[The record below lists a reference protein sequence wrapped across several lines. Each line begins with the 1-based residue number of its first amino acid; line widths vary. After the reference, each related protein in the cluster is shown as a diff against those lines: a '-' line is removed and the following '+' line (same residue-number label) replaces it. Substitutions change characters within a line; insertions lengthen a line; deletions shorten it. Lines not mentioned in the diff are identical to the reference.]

1 MMNEID
7 VDLDLGLNPFC
18 FETELKI
25 ETRKKNLTV
34 SRGTELIERKDSSK
48 SYFAN
53 IVHTQEVD
61 KEGFIKLYTSQIKAY
76 FDLTKTAY
84 KVFFIFLRI
93 YQDAI
98 GKDHFYLSCKKAMS
112 LAEKID
118 HFVLSESI
126 FYRGIKELIEKRI
139 IAKTNEKNWYF
150 INPAIVFNGDRARF
164 VSEIIKKK
172 EAIEEQPENV
182 VRNGGSNN
190 NVKGKNKSIESVI
203 EDVNNQ
209 EDIDSLIARLQ
220 AKKSQGTMM
229 SKSMDGCAAT
239 EEVTLLPPEEPLD
252 WDNIQG
258 DVSFTKIMLNKCI
271 SEKHE
276 NTDVGEQEN
285 V

>member
-1 MMNEID
+1 ID

-34 SRGTELIERKDSSK
+34 SRGTELFEKKNTGK

-61 KEGFIKLYTSQIKAY
+61 KEEFIKLYTSQIKAY

-172 EAIEEQPENV
+172 EAIEEQMESAI
-182 VRNGGSNN
+182 SNDSGN
-190 NVKGKNKSIESVI
+190 RKVDDRDSTIEEVI
-203 EDVNNQ
+203 EKVSNQ
-209 EDIDSLIARLQ
+209 EDIDVLIARLQ
-220 AKKSQGTMM
+220 AKKSQGLVERESINEIPSVENT
-229 SKSMDGCAAT
+229 SL
-239 EEVTLLPPEEPLD
+239 VPPEEPLD
-252 WDNIQG
+252 WDNI
-258 DVSFTKIMLNKCI
+258 
-271 SEKHE
+271 
-276 NTDVGEQEN
+276 
-285 V
+285 

>member
-1 MMNEID
+1 MNEID

-34 SRGTELIERKDSSK
+34 SRGTEFIEKKDTGK

-53 IVHTQEVD
+53 IVHTQEVN
-61 KEGFIKLYTSQIKAY
+61 KEEFIKLYTSQIKAY

-172 EAIEEQPENV
+172 EAMEEQPESIV
-182 VRNGGSNN
+182 VNGGGNSTL
-190 NVKGKNKSIESVI
+190 KDKNRSIEAVI
-203 EDVNNQ
+203 QEVNNQ
-209 EDIDSLIARLQ
+209 DDIDFLIARLQ
-220 AKKSQGTMM
+220 AKKSHGLV
-229 SKSMDGCAAT
+229 KSESINKIPSVENT
-239 EEVTLLPPEEPLD
+239 SLVPPEEPLD
-252 WDNIQG
+252 WDNI
-258 DVSFTKIMLNKCI
+258 
-271 SEKHE
+271 
-276 NTDVGEQEN
+276 
-285 V
+285 

>member
-1 MMNEID
+1 MNEID

-18 FETELKI
+18 FDTELKI

-34 SRGTELIERKDSSK
+34 SRGTELIERKYTSK

-61 KEGFIKLYTSQIKAY
+61 KEEFIKLYTSQIKAY

-118 HFVLSESI
+118 HFILSESI

-164 VSEIIKKK
+164 VSEIRKKK
-172 EAIEEQPENV
+172 EKIEVERDESIIDS
-182 VRNGGSNN
+182 GGDYTKNE
-190 NVKGKNKSIESVI
+190 GKSRSIESVI
-203 EDVNNQ
+203 ENVNNK
-209 EDIDSLIARLQ
+209 EDIDVLIARLQ
-220 AKKSQGTMM
+220 AKKSQGAIKIK
-229 SKSMDGCAAT
+229 SVKGSISMDNVSLV
-239 EEVTLLPPEEPLD
+239 EPEEPID
-252 WDNIQG
+252 WDTI
-258 DVSFTKIMLNKCI
+258 
-271 SEKHE
+271 
-276 NTDVGEQEN
+276 
-285 V
+285 

>member
-1 MMNEID
+1 MNEIE

-18 FETELKI
+18 FETEIKI
-25 ETRKKNLTV
+25 ETRKRNLTV
-34 SRGTELIERKDSSK
+34 SRGTELIERKDTSK
-48 SYFAN
+48 TYFDN

-61 KEGFIKLYTSQIKAY
+61 KEEFIKLYTSQIKAY

-118 HFVLSESI
+118 HFILSESI

-172 EAIEEQPENV
+172 EVMEEQPESV
-182 VRNGGSNN
+182 ASTERRN
-190 NVKGKNKSIESVI
+190 KNIKEEGITIEAVI
-203 EDVNNQ
+203 EDVNSQ
-209 EDIDSLIARLQ
+209 EDIDLLIARLQ
-220 AKKSQGTMM
+220 AKKHQGAMM
-229 SKSMDGCAAT
+229 SKSMGRCSTVEAA
-239 EEVTLLPPEEPLD
+239 TLLPPEEPLD
-252 WDNIQG
+252 WDNI
-258 DVSFTKIMLNKCI
+258 
-271 SEKHE
+271 
-276 NTDVGEQEN
+276 
-285 V
+285 

>member
-1 MMNEID
+1 MNEID

-34 SRGTELIERKDSSK
+34 SRGTELIEKKDTGK

-61 KEGFIKLYTSQIKAY
+61 KEEFIKLYTSQIKAY

-126 FYRGIKELIEKRI
+126 FYRGIKELIEKHI

-172 EAIEEQPENV
+172 EAMEEQPESIASTDR
-182 VRNGGSNN
+182 RN
-190 NVKGKNKSIESVI
+190 KNIKEEDRSIESVV
-203 EDVNNQ
+203 EDVSSQ
-209 EDIDSLIARLQ
+209 EDIDLLIARLQ
-220 AKKSQGTMM
+220 AKKHQGAMLSQ
-229 SKSMDGCAAT
+229 SMGGCISVEAA
-239 EEVTLLPPEEPLD
+239 TLLPPEEPLD
-252 WDNIQG
+252 WDNI
-258 DVSFTKIMLNKCI
+258 
-271 SEKHE
+271 
-276 NTDVGEQEN
+276 
-285 V
+285 

>member
-1 MMNEID
+1 MKEME

-34 SRGTELIERKDSSK
+34 SRGTELIERKDASR

-61 KEGFIKLYTSQIKAY
+61 KEEFIKLYTSQIKAY

-164 VSEIIKKK
+164 VSEIRKKK
-172 EAIEEQPENV
+172 ETIEIERDESVIDSRGNYTNHEGQL
-182 VRNGGSNN
+182 R
-190 NVKGKNKSIESVI
+190 SIESVI
-203 EDVNNQ
+203 ENVNNQ
-209 EDIDSLIARLQ
+209 EDIDVLIARLQ
-220 AKKSQGTMM
+220 AKKSQGAIMI
-229 SKSMDGCAAT
+229 KSVKEGISVDNVSLVA
-239 EEVTLLPPEEPLD
+239 PEEPID
-252 WDNIQG
+252 WDTI
-258 DVSFTKIMLNKCI
+258 
-271 SEKHE
+271 
-276 NTDVGEQEN
+276 
-285 V
+285 

>member
-1 MMNEID
+1 MNKID

-34 SRGTELIERKDSSK
+34 SRGTELIERKDTSK

-61 KEGFIKLYTSQIKAY
+61 KEEFIKLYTSQIKAY

-164 VSEIIKKK
+164 VSEVIKKK
-172 EAIEEQPENV
+172 EAMEEQPESMV
-182 VRNGGSNN
+182 SNGSSNR
-190 NVKGKNKSIESVI
+190 KTEDKNRGIETVLQ
-203 EDVNNQ
+203 EVNNQ
-209 EDIDSLIARLQ
+209 EDIDFLISRLQ
-220 AKKSQGTMM
+220 AKKSQGKMAW
-229 SKSMDGCAAT
+229 CAAT
-239 EEVTLLPPEEPLD
+239 EEATLLPPEEPLD
-252 WDNIQG
+252 WDNI
-258 DVSFTKIMLNKCI
+258 
-271 SEKHE
+271 
-276 NTDVGEQEN
+276 
-285 V
+285 

>member
-1 MMNEID
+1 MNEIE

-18 FETELKI
+18 FETEIKI
-25 ETRKKNLTV
+25 ETKKKNLTV
-34 SRGTELIERKDSSK
+34 SRGTELIERKDTSK
-48 SYFAN
+48 TYFAN

-61 KEGFIKLYTSQIKAY
+61 KEEFIKLYTSQIKAY

-172 EAIEEQPENV
+172 ETMEEQTENDFGTHDT
-182 VRNGGSNN
+182 NSNAEA
-190 NVKGKNKSIESVI
+190 KSSSIESVI
-203 EDVNNQ
+203 DNVNDQ
-209 EDIDSLIARLQ
+209 EDIDLLIARLQ
-220 AKKSQGTMM
+220 AKKSKKKMVD
-229 SKSMDGCAAT
+229 KSMEGAIANKV
-239 EEVTLLPPEEPLD
+239 ETLLYPEEPLD
-252 WDNIQG
+252 WDHIHG
-258 DVSFTKIMLNKCI
+258 EDFSTKMTF
-271 SEKHE
+271 S
-276 NTDVGEQEN
+276 DRVG
-285 V
+285 

>member
-18 FETELKI
+18 FETEIKI

-34 SRGTELIERKDSSK
+34 SRGTELIERKDTSK

-61 KEGFIKLYTSQIKAY
+61 KEEFIKLYTSQIKAY

-172 EAIEEQPENV
+172 EVMEEQPESVASTDRIN
-182 VRNGGSNN
+182 
-190 NVKGKNKSIESVI
+190 KNITEEDRSIESVI
-203 EDVNNQ
+203 ADVNDQ
-209 EDIDSLIARLQ
+209 EDIDLLIARLQ
-220 AKKSQGTMM
+220 AKKSQGAMM
-229 SKSMDGCAAT
+229 SKRMGGCITIEAA
-239 EEVTLLPPEEPLD
+239 TLLPPEEPLD
-252 WDNIQG
+252 WDNI
-258 DVSFTKIMLNKCI
+258 
-271 SEKHE
+271 
-276 NTDVGEQEN
+276 
-285 V
+285 

>member
-25 ETRKKNLTV
+25 ETRKNNLTV
-34 SRGTELIERKDSSK
+34 SRGTELFEKKNAGK

-61 KEGFIKLYTSQIKAY
+61 KEEFIKLYTSQIKAY

-172 EAIEEQPENV
+172 EAIEEQMESAI
-182 VRNGGSNN
+182 SNDSGN
-190 NVKGKNKSIESVI
+190 RKVDDRDSTIEKVI
-203 EDVNNQ
+203 EKVSNQ
-209 EDIDSLIARLQ
+209 EDIDVLIARLQ
-220 AKKSQGTMM
+220 AKKSQGLVERESINEIPSVENT
-229 SKSMDGCAAT
+229 SL
-239 EEVTLLPPEEPLD
+239 VPPEEPLD
-252 WDNIQG
+252 WDNI
-258 DVSFTKIMLNKCI
+258 
-271 SEKHE
+271 
-276 NTDVGEQEN
+276 
-285 V
+285 

>member
-1 MMNEID
+1 MNEME

-34 SRGTELIERKDSSK
+34 SRGTELIERRYTGK

-61 KEGFIKLYTSQIKAY
+61 KEEFIKLYTSQIKAY

-126 FYRGIKELIEKRI
+126 FYRGIKELIEKKI

-172 EAIEEQPENV
+172 EVMEEQPESV
-182 VRNGGSNN
+182 VSNNGGNSK
-190 NVKGKNKSIESVI
+190 VKDKNRSIEAVMQ
-203 EDVNNQ
+203 EVNNQ
-209 EDIDSLIARLQ
+209 EDIDLLIARLQ
-220 AKKSQGTMM
+220 VKKSQVSIINKNM
-229 SKSMDGCAAT
+229 SGCAAT
-239 EEVTLLPPEEPLD
+239 EEATLLPPEEPLD

-258 DVSFTKIMLNKCI
+258 EDLFKKMMFS
-271 SEKHE
+271 
-276 NTDVGEQEN
+276 D
-285 V
+285 

>member
-1 MMNEID
+1 MNEIE

-18 FETELKI
+18 FKTEIKI
-25 ETRKKNLTV
+25 ETRKRNLTV
-34 SRGTELIERKDSSK
+34 SRGTELIERKDTSK
-48 SYFAN
+48 TYFAN

-61 KEGFIKLYTSQIKAY
+61 KEEFIKLYTSQIKAY

-118 HFVLSESI
+118 HFILSESI
-126 FYRGIKELIEKRI
+126 FYRGIKELIEKCI

-172 EAIEEQPENV
+172 ETMEEQPENAV
-182 VRNGGSNN
+182 GTGSRNRNTE
-190 NVKGKNKSIESVI
+190 VKNRSIESVI
-203 EDVNNQ
+203 EDVNDQ
-209 EDIDSLIARLQ
+209 KDIDLLIARLQ
-220 AKKSQGTMM
+220 AKKSQRKMM
-229 SKSMDGCAAT
+229 DKNMNGSMAT
-239 EEVTLLPPEEPLD
+239 KGEMLLPPEEPLD

-258 DVSFTKIMLNKCI
+258 EDLFTKMML
-271 SEKHE
+271 S
-276 NTDVGEQEN
+276 DRVS
-285 V
+285 

>member
-34 SRGTELIERKDSSK
+34 SRGTELIERKDTSK

-61 KEGFIKLYTSQIKAY
+61 KEEFIKLYTSQIKAY

-112 LAEKID
+112 LAEKVD

-172 EAIEEQPENV
+172 EAMEEKPESMVSNGAAN
-182 VRNGGSNN
+182 RNL
-190 NVKGKNKSIESVI
+190 KGKDKSIESVI

-209 EDIDSLIARLQ
+209 EDIDLLIARLQ
-220 AKKSQGTMM
+220 AKKFQGEMM
-229 SKSMDGCAAT
+229 SKNMDKCVSAEGT
-239 EEVTLLPPEEPLD
+239 TLLPPEEPLD
-252 WDNIQG
+252 WDNI
-258 DVSFTKIMLNKCI
+258 
-271 SEKHE
+271 
-276 NTDVGEQEN
+276 
-285 V
+285 

>member
-1 MMNEID
+1 MNEIE

-18 FETELKI
+18 FETEIKI

-34 SRGTELIERKDSSK
+34 SRGTELIERKDTSK

-61 KEGFIKLYTSQIKAY
+61 KEEFIKLYTSQIKAY

-172 EAIEEQPENV
+172 ETMEEQPEHV
-182 VRNGGSNN
+182 ASTDRR
-190 NVKGKNKSIESVI
+190 NKSIKAEGIAIEAVI
-203 EDVNNQ
+203 EDVNSQ
-209 EDIDSLIARLQ
+209 EDIDLLIARLQ
-220 AKKSQGTMM
+220 AKKSQGAMM
-229 SKSMDGCAAT
+229 SKRMGGCITIEAA
-239 EEVTLLPPEEPLD
+239 TLLPPEEPLD
-252 WDNIQG
+252 WDNI
-258 DVSFTKIMLNKCI
+258 
-271 SEKHE
+271 
-276 NTDVGEQEN
+276 
-285 V
+285 

>member
-1 MMNEID
+1 MNEID

-34 SRGTELIERKDSSK
+34 SRGTELIEKKDTGK

-61 KEGFIKLYTSQIKAY
+61 KEEFIKLYTSQIKAY

-84 KVFFIFLRI
+84 KVFFICLRI

-126 FYRGIKELIEKRI
+126 FYRGIKELIEKCI

-172 EAIEEQPENV
+172 ETMKEQPENLV
-182 VRNGGSNN
+182 SNAGSNRN
-190 NVKGKNKSIESVI
+190 LKEKDKSIKLAI

-209 EDIDSLIARLQ
+209 EEIDSLIALLQ
-220 AKKSQGTMM
+220 AKKSQVAMIN
-229 SKSMDGCAAT
+229 KNIDGYVAT
-239 EEVTLLPPEEPLD
+239 EEIALLPPEEPLD

-258 DVSFTKIMLNKCI
+258 
-271 SEKHE
+271 
-276 NTDVGEQEN
+276 TDLLKKMIFSD
-285 V
+285 

>member
-1 MMNEID
+1 MNEID
-7 VDLDLGLNPFC
+7 IDLDLGLNPFC
-18 FETELKI
+18 FDTELKI

-34 SRGTELIERKDSSK
+34 SRGTELIERKDTSK

-61 KEGFIKLYTSQIKAY
+61 KEEFIKLYTSKIKAY

-118 HFVLSESI
+118 HFALSESI
-126 FYRGIKELIEKRI
+126 FYRGVKELIEKRI

-164 VSEIIKKK
+164 VSEIVKKK
-172 EAIEEQPENV
+172 EVIEEQPESITCTDQ
-182 VRNGGSNN
+182 SN
-190 NVKGKNKSIESVI
+190 KNIKEEDRSIESVI
-203 EDVNNQ
+203 DSVNNQ
-209 EDIDSLIARLQ
+209 KDIDLLIARLQ
-220 AKKSQGTMM
+220 AKKPQR
-229 SKSMDGCAAT
+229 SMINKNMEGCIAADIA
-239 EEVTLLPPEEPLD
+239 TLLPPEEPLD
-252 WDNIQG
+252 WDNI
-258 DVSFTKIMLNKCI
+258 
-271 SEKHE
+271 
-276 NTDVGEQEN
+276 
-285 V
+285 

>member
-1 MMNEID
+1 MNEID
-7 VDLDLGLNPFC
+7 IDLDLGLNPFC

-34 SRGTELIERKDSSK
+34 SRGTELIEKKDTGK

-61 KEGFIKLYTSQIKAY
+61 KEEFIKLYTSQIKAY

-172 EAIEEQPENV
+172 EAMEEQPENV

-209 EDIDSLIARLQ
+209 EDIDLLIARLQ
-220 AKKSQGTMM
+220 AKKSQARMM
-229 SKSMDGCAAT
+229 SKNMDGYT
-239 EEVTLLPPEEPLD
+239 TLLPPEEPLD
-252 WDNIQG
+252 WDSI
-258 DVSFTKIMLNKCI
+258 
-271 SEKHE
+271 
-276 NTDVGEQEN
+276 
-285 V
+285 

>member
-1 MMNEID
+1 MANEIE

-18 FETELKI
+18 YETELKI
-25 ETRKKNLTV
+25 ETRKRNLTV
-34 SRGTELIERKDSSK
+34 SRGTEFIEKENAGK

-61 KEGFIKLYTSQIKAY
+61 KEEFIKLYTSQIKAY

-126 FYRGIKELIEKRI
+126 FYRGVKELIEKRI

-172 EAIEEQPENV
+172 VEVKSEDTGWA
-182 VRNGGSNN
+182 SNSKESIST
-190 NVKGKNKSIESVI
+190 VKHKNKTIDKVI
-203 EDVNNQ
+203 DEVISE
-209 EDIDSLIARLQ
+209 EDIDALIAKLQ
-220 AKKSQGTMM
+220 AKKQSPVKHSGQQLTLVHPE
-229 SKSMDGCAAT
+229 
-239 EEVTLLPPEEPLD
+239 EEVD
-252 WDNIQG
+252 WDSLVADG
-258 DVSFTKIMLNKCI
+258 TFDK
-271 SEKHE
+271 
-276 NTDVGEQEN
+276 
-285 V
+285 

>member
-1 MMNEID
+1 MNEID

-34 SRGTELIERKDSSK
+34 SRGTELIEKKDTGK

-61 KEGFIKLYTSQIKAY
+61 KEEFIKLYTSQIKAY

-172 EAIEEQPENV
+172 EAMEEQPERIV
-182 VRNGGSNN
+182 VNGGGNS
-190 NVKGKNKSIESVI
+190 KLKDKNRSIEAVMQ
-203 EDVNNQ
+203 EVNNQ
-209 EDIDSLIARLQ
+209 EDIDLLIARLQ
-220 AKKSQGTMM
+220 AKKSQGLV
-229 SKSMDGCAAT
+229 KSESINEIPFVEDT
-239 EEVTLLPPEEPLD
+239 SLVPPEEPLD
-252 WDNIQG
+252 WDNI
-258 DVSFTKIMLNKCI
+258 
-271 SEKHE
+271 
-276 NTDVGEQEN
+276 
-285 V
+285 

>member
-1 MMNEID
+1 MDEIE

-18 FETELKI
+18 FEAEIKI

-34 SRGTELIERKDSSK
+34 LRGTELIERKDASK

-61 KEGFIKLYTSQIKAY
+61 KEEFIKLYTSQIKAY

-172 EAIEEQPENV
+172 EVMEEQPESV
-182 VRNGGSNN
+182 ASTDRR
-190 NVKGKNKSIESVI
+190 NKSIKEKGITIEAVI
-203 EDVNNQ
+203 EDVNSQ
-209 EDIDSLIARLQ
+209 EDIDLLIARLQ
-220 AKKSQGTMM
+220 AKKYQKKMM
-229 SKSMDGCAAT
+229 NKSTDRAIAT
-239 EEVTLLPPEEPLD
+239 KGEMLLPQEEPLD

-258 DVSFTKIMLNKCI
+258 
-271 SEKHE
+271 
-276 NTDVGEQEN
+276 
-285 V
+285 

>member
-1 MMNEID
+1 MNEID

-34 SRGTELIERKDSSK
+34 SRGTELFEKKNTGK

-61 KEGFIKLYTSQIKAY
+61 KEEFIKLYTSQIKAY

-172 EAIEEQPENV
+172 EAIEEQMESAI
-182 VRNGGSNN
+182 SNDSGN
-190 NVKGKNKSIESVI
+190 RKVDDRDSTIEEVI
-203 EDVNNQ
+203 EKISNQ
-209 EDIDSLIARLQ
+209 EDIDVLIARLQ
-220 AKKSQGTMM
+220 AKKSQGLVERESINEIPSVENT
-229 SKSMDGCAAT
+229 SL
-239 EEVTLLPPEEPLD
+239 VPQEEPLD
-252 WDNIQG
+252 WDTIQG
-258 DVSFTKIMLNKCI
+258 D
-271 SEKHE
+271 
-276 NTDVGEQEN
+276 
-285 V
+285 

>member
-1 MMNEID
+1 MNEID

-34 SRGTELIERKDSSK
+34 SRGTELIERKDTSK

-61 KEGFIKLYTSQIKAY
+61 KEEFIKLYTSQIKAY

-112 LAEKID
+112 LAEKVD

-172 EAIEEQPENV
+172 EAMEEKPESMV
-182 VRNGGSNN
+182 SNGAANR
-190 NVKGKNKSIESVI
+190 NVKGKDKSIESVI

-209 EDIDSLIARLQ
+209 EDIDLLIARLQ
-220 AKKSQGTMM
+220 AKKFQGEMM
-229 SKSMDGCAAT
+229 SKNMDKCVSAEGT
-239 EEVTLLPPEEPLD
+239 TLLPPEEPLD
-252 WDNIQG
+252 WDNI
-258 DVSFTKIMLNKCI
+258 
-271 SEKHE
+271 
-276 NTDVGEQEN
+276 
-285 V
+285 

>member
-1 MMNEID
+1 MNEIE

-18 FETELKI
+18 FETEIKI

-34 SRGTELIERKDSSK
+34 SRGTELIERKNASK

-61 KEGFIKLYTSQIKAY
+61 KEEFIKLYTSQIKAY

-118 HFVLSESI
+118 HFILSESI

-172 EAIEEQPENV
+172 EVMEEQPESV
-182 VRNGGSNN
+182 ASTDRRN
-190 NVKGKNKSIESVI
+190 KNIKEEGITIEAVI
-203 EDVNNQ
+203 EDVNSQ
-209 EDIDSLIARLQ
+209 EDIDLLIARLQ
-220 AKKSQGTMM
+220 AKKHQGAMV
-229 SKSMDGCAAT
+229 SKNMGRCSTVEAA
-239 EEVTLLPPEEPLD
+239 TLLPPEDPLD
-252 WDNIQG
+252 WDNI
-258 DVSFTKIMLNKCI
+258 
-271 SEKHE
+271 
-276 NTDVGEQEN
+276 
-285 V
+285 

>member
-1 MMNEID
+1 MNEID

-34 SRGTELIERKDSSK
+34 SRGTELFEKKNTGK

-61 KEGFIKLYTSQIKAY
+61 KEEFIKLYTSQIKAY

-172 EAIEEQPENV
+172 EAIEEQMESAI
-182 VRNGGSNN
+182 SNDSGN
-190 NVKGKNKSIESVI
+190 RRVDDRDSTIEEVI
-203 EDVNNQ
+203 EKVSNQ
-209 EDIDSLIARLQ
+209 EDIDVLIARLQ
-220 AKKSQGTMM
+220 AKKSQGLVERESINEIPSIENT
-229 SKSMDGCAAT
+229 SL
-239 EEVTLLPPEEPLD
+239 VPPEEPID
-252 WDNIQG
+252 WDNI
-258 DVSFTKIMLNKCI
+258 
-271 SEKHE
+271 
-276 NTDVGEQEN
+276 
-285 V
+285 

>member
-1 MMNEID
+1 MD

-34 SRGTELIERKDSSK
+34 SRGTELFEKKNTGK

-61 KEGFIKLYTSQIKAY
+61 KEEFIKLYTSQIKAY

-172 EAIEEQPENV
+172 EAIEEQMESAI
-182 VRNGGSNN
+182 SNDSGN
-190 NVKGKNKSIESVI
+190 RKVDDRDSTIEEVI
-203 EDVNNQ
+203 EKVSNQ
-209 EDIDSLIARLQ
+209 EDIDVLIARLQ
-220 AKKSQGTMM
+220 AKKSQGLVERESINEIPSVENT
-229 SKSMDGCAAT
+229 SL
-239 EEVTLLPPEEPLD
+239 VPPEEPLD
-252 WDNIQG
+252 WDNI
-258 DVSFTKIMLNKCI
+258 
-271 SEKHE
+271 
-276 NTDVGEQEN
+276 
-285 V
+285 

>member
-1 MMNEID
+1 MNEIE

-18 FETELKI
+18 FETEIKI
-25 ETRKKNLTV
+25 ETRKRNLTV
-34 SRGTELIERKDSSK
+34 SRGTELIERKDTSK
-48 SYFAN
+48 TYFAN
-53 IVHTQEVD
+53 IVHTQQVD
-61 KEGFIKLYTSQIKAY
+61 KEEFIKLYTSQIKAY

-118 HFVLSESI
+118 HFILSESI

-172 EAIEEQPENV
+172 EVMEEQPESV
-182 VRNGGSNN
+182 ASTERRN
-190 NVKGKNKSIESVI
+190 KNIKEEGITIEAVI
-203 EDVNNQ
+203 EDVNSQ
-209 EDIDSLIARLQ
+209 EDIDLLIARLQ
-220 AKKSQGTMM
+220 AKKHQGAMM
-229 SKSMDGCAAT
+229 SKSMGRCSTVEAA
-239 EEVTLLPPEEPLD
+239 TLLPPEEPLD
-252 WDNIQG
+252 WDNI
-258 DVSFTKIMLNKCI
+258 
-271 SEKHE
+271 
-276 NTDVGEQEN
+276 
-285 V
+285 

>member
-1 MMNEID
+1 MNEIE

-25 ETRKKNLTV
+25 ETRKRNLTV
-34 SRGTELIERKDSSK
+34 SRGTELIERKDTSK
-48 SYFAN
+48 TYFSN

-61 KEGFIKLYTSQIKAY
+61 KEEFIKLYTSQIKAY

-118 HFVLSESI
+118 HFALSESI

-139 IAKTNEKNWYF
+139 ISKTNEKNWYF

-172 EAIEEQPENV
+172 EIMEEQPESV
-182 VRNGGSNN
+182 VSTDRRN
-190 NVKGKNKSIESVI
+190 KNIKEEDRSIESVI
-203 EDVNNQ
+203 EDVNSQ
-209 EDIDSLIARLQ
+209 EDIDLLIARLQ
-220 AKKSQGTMM
+220 AKKHQGAMM
-229 SKSMDGCAAT
+229 SKSMGGCIAVEAA
-239 EEVTLLPPEEPLD
+239 TLLPPEEPLD
-252 WDNIQG
+252 WDNI
-258 DVSFTKIMLNKCI
+258 
-271 SEKHE
+271 
-276 NTDVGEQEN
+276 
-285 V
+285 

>member
-1 MMNEID
+1 MNEME

-34 SRGTELIERKDSSK
+34 SRGTELIERKDTSK

-61 KEGFIKLYTSQIKAY
+61 KEEFIKLYTSQIKAY

-118 HFVLSESI
+118 HFALSESI
-126 FYRGIKELIEKRI
+126 FYRGVKELIEKRI

-164 VSEIIKKK
+164 VSEIVKKK
-172 EAIEEQPENV
+172 EVMEKQPESIASTDR
-182 VRNGGSNN
+182 RN
-190 NVKGKNKSIESVI
+190 KNIKEEDRSIESVI
-203 EDVNNQ
+203 EDVNSQ
-209 EDIDSLIARLQ
+209 EDIDLLIARLQ
-220 AKKSQGTMM
+220 GKKRQGAMM
-229 SKSMDGCAAT
+229 SKRMGGCIT
-239 EEVTLLPPEEPLD
+239 VEVETLLPPEEPLD
-252 WDNIQG
+252 WDNI
-258 DVSFTKIMLNKCI
+258 
-271 SEKHE
+271 
-276 NTDVGEQEN
+276 
-285 V
+285 

>member
-1 MMNEID
+1 MNEIE

-34 SRGTELIERKDSSK
+34 SRGTELIERKDTSK

-61 KEGFIKLYTSQIKAY
+61 KEEFIKLYTSQIKAY

-112 LAEKID
+112 LAEKLD

-172 EAIEEQPENV
+172 EVMEEQPESV
-182 VRNGGSNN
+182 ASTDRRN
-190 NVKGKNKSIESVI
+190 KNIKEEGITIEAVI
-203 EDVNNQ
+203 EDVNSQ
-209 EDIDSLIARLQ
+209 EDIDLLIARLQ
-220 AKKSQGTMM
+220 AKKHQGAMM
-229 SKSMDGCAAT
+229 SKSMGRCSTVEAA
-239 EEVTLLPPEEPLD
+239 TLLPPEEPLD
-252 WDNIQG
+252 WDNI
-258 DVSFTKIMLNKCI
+258 
-271 SEKHE
+271 
-276 NTDVGEQEN
+276 
-285 V
+285 

>member
-1 MMNEID
+1 MNEID

-34 SRGTELIERKDSSK
+34 SRGTELFEKKNAGK

-61 KEGFIKLYTSQIKAY
+61 KEEFIKLYTSQIKAY

-172 EAIEEQPENV
+172 EAIEEQMESAI
-182 VRNGGSNN
+182 SNDSGN
-190 NVKGKNKSIESVI
+190 RKVDDRDSTIEKVI
-203 EDVNNQ
+203 EKVSNQ
-209 EDIDSLIARLQ
+209 EDIDVLIARLQ
-220 AKKSQGTMM
+220 AKKSQGLVERESINEIPSVENT
-229 SKSMDGCAAT
+229 SL
-239 EEVTLLPPEEPLD
+239 VPPEEPLD
-252 WDNIQG
+252 WGNI
-258 DVSFTKIMLNKCI
+258 
-271 SEKHE
+271 
-276 NTDVGEQEN
+276 
-285 V
+285 

>member
-1 MMNEID
+1 MKEME

-34 SRGTELIERKDSSK
+34 SRGTELIEKKDTGK

-61 KEGFIKLYTSQIKAY
+61 KEEFIKLYTSQIKAY

-126 FYRGIKELIEKRI
+126 FYRGVKELIEKRI

-172 EAIEEQPENV
+172 ETMEEQPESV
-182 VRNGGSNN
+182 VRNGGGNES
-190 NVKGKNKSIESVI
+190 VKGKNKSIESVI

-209 EDIDSLIARLQ
+209 EDIDLLIARLQ
-220 AKKSQGTMM
+220 AKKSQGEMM
-229 SKSMDGCAAT
+229 SKSMDGYT
-239 EEVTLLPPEEPLD
+239 TLLPPEEPLD
-252 WDNIQG
+252 WDSI
-258 DVSFTKIMLNKCI
+258 
-271 SEKHE
+271 
-276 NTDVGEQEN
+276 
-285 V
+285 

>member
-1 MMNEID
+1 MIKEME

-34 SRGTELIERKDSSK
+34 SRGTELIERKDASR

-61 KEGFIKLYTSQIKAY
+61 KEEFIKLYTSQIKAY

-164 VSEIIKKK
+164 VSEIRKKK
-172 EAIEEQPENV
+172 ETIEIERDESVIDSRGNYTNHEGQL
-182 VRNGGSNN
+182 R
-190 NVKGKNKSIESVI
+190 SIESVI
-203 EDVNNQ
+203 ENVNNQ
-209 EDIDSLIARLQ
+209 EDIDVLIARLQ
-220 AKKSQGTMM
+220 AKKSQGAIMI
-229 SKSMDGCAAT
+229 KSVKEGISVDNVSLVA
-239 EEVTLLPPEEPLD
+239 PEEPID
-252 WDNIQG
+252 WDTI
-258 DVSFTKIMLNKCI
+258 
-271 SEKHE
+271 
-276 NTDVGEQEN
+276 
-285 V
+285 

>member
-1 MMNEID
+1 MNEMD

-18 FETELKI
+18 FETEIKI

-34 SRGTELIERKDSSK
+34 SRGTELIEKKDTSK

-61 KEGFIKLYTSQIKAY
+61 KEEFIKLYTSQIKAY

-172 EAIEEQPENV
+172 EIIEYEKNENIIG
-182 VRNGGSNN
+182 NGGSNR
-190 NVKGKNKSIESVI
+190 KDKDRSIEAVI
-203 EDVNNQ
+203 QEVNNQ
-209 EDIDSLIARLQ
+209 EDIDLLIARLQ
-220 AKKSQGTMM
+220 AKKSQGEMM
-229 SKSMDGCAAT
+229 SKSMDKCISAEGT
-239 EEVTLLPPEEPLD
+239 TLLPPEDPLD

-258 DVSFTKIMLNKCI
+258 EGLFTKMIF
-271 SEKHE
+271 S
-276 NTDVGEQEN
+276 D
-285 V
+285 